1 MSNLEILKMNNISKT
16 FNTVKALDN
25 VSFSLNEGEIH
36 CIVGENG
43 AGKSTFIKI
52 LSGAYGP
59 DGGEILLFGEEYK
72 SLTPSQARG
81 LGIQT
86 IYQETN
92 IIPDMSVMEN
102 VFMGIE
108 NKKGRAFIDFKRT
121 RKKTKELI
129 KQLNIEINPDAIVRE
144 LGVAEKQVVQIIKAL
159 AINTKILIMDEPTA
173 SFGRKE
179 INVLL
184 DLVRKIKSR
193 GTSIIY
199 ISHHLEEVFE
209 IADRVTVLK
218 DGEVVAHH
226 YSKDIDE
233 SKLVCEM
240 VGRDASLFYKKEKHK
255 IGEKILEIKNFTR
268 GEKVKEVSLFL
279 RKGEILGIAGMVGSG
294 RSELARLICG
304 ADKKDSGELY
314 INNKKVSI
322 ANPGDGIKNG
332 ICLLPEDRKKDG
344 GLLDRDIKD
353 NILIAAINRE
363 GKLFANPKNEESI
376 GDKYVEMLKI
386 KTPSSKQL
394 LKYLSG
400 GNQQKVLVARWLYAN
415 TEIFIFDEPTRGIDI
430 GAKEEIYRLMINLV
444 KEGKAIIMIS
454 SDMPELIAM
463 SDKVLVM
470 RNGSIQAELEG
481 TKINEETILSH
492 SIGGEA

>member
-16 FNTVKALDN
+16 FNTVKALN
-25 VSFSLNEGEIH
+25 SVSFSLNEGEVH

-59 DGGEILLFGEEYK
+59 DSGEILLFGEEYK
-72 SLTPSQARG
+72 CLTPSQARS

-92 IIPDMSVMEN
+92 IIPEMSVMEN
-102 VFMGIE
+102 VFLGIE
-108 NKKGRAFIDFKRT
+108 NKKGKAFIDFKKTRERT
-121 RKKTKELI
+121 IELI
-129 KQLNIEINPDAIVRE
+129 KQLNIKIDPNVIVNK
-144 LGVAEKQVVQIIKAL
+144 LGVAEKQVVQIVKAL
-159 AINTKILIMDEPTA
+159 ATNTRILIMDEPTA

-179 INVLL
+179 IEVLL
-184 DLVRKIKSR
+184 NLVRTIKER

-218 DGEVVAHH
+218 DGEVVANHC
-226 YSKDIDE
+226 SADISE
-233 SKLVCEM
+233 ENLVCEM
-240 VGRDASLFYKKEKHK
+240 VGRDASLFYKKEKHE
-255 IGEKILEIKNFTR
+255 IGEKVLEIKDFKK
-268 GEKVKEVSLFL
+268 GKKVKNVSLSL

-304 ADKKDSGELY
+304 ADKRDSGELY
-314 INNKKVSI
+314 VNNRKVKI
-322 ANPGDGIKNG
+322 ANPKEGIRNG

-344 GLLDRDIKD
+344 GILDCDIKD
-353 NILIAAINRE
+353 NILIAAINRDI
-363 GKLFANPKNEESI
+363 KFFINPKNEESI
-376 GDKYVEMLKI
+376 GDKYIKKLMI
-386 KTPSSKQL
+386 KTPSPKQL

-400 GNQQKVLVARWLYAN
+400 GNQQKVVIAKWLHAN
-415 TEIFIFDEPTRGIDI
+415 TDIFIFDEPTRGIDI
-430 GAKEEIYRLMINLV
+430 GAKEEIYKLMTSLV
-444 KEGKAIIMIS
+444 KSGKAILMIS

-463 SDKVLVM
+463 SDKVIVM
-470 RNGSIQAELEG
+470 RNGEIQAELQG
-481 TKINEETILSH
+481 ARINEETILSY
-492 SIGGEA
+492 SIGGDA